1 MELANIGFALLCIKL
16 GIGIVPIAL
25 GIFLISTGEEKKRAM
40 RSWVCGRLFGVS
52 NAIPYP
58 NFARVLSVVGIFLI
72 LFGLL
77 ATWFLV
83 IRPLVE
89 AGH

>member
-1 MELANIGFALLCIKL
+1 MELANIGFAILCFKL
-16 GIGIVPIAL
+16 GIGIVPSAL
-25 GIFLISTGEEKKRAM
+25 GIFLIAADEEKKRAM

-58 NFARVLSVVGIFLI
+58 KFARAIFVLGAFLI

-77 ATWFLV
+77 AIWFLV
-83 IRPLVE
+83 IRPLVQPS
-89 AGH
+89 

>member
-16 GIGIVPIAL
+16 GIGVIPIVL
-25 GIFLISTGEEKKRAM
+25 GIFLIAADEEKKRIM
-40 RSWVCGRLFGVS
+40 RSWFCIRLFEVS

-58 NFARVLSVVGIFLI
+58 KFARALSAVGVGLI
-72 LFGLL
+72 LFGLG

-83 IRPLVE
+83 LRPFVS
-89 AGH
+89 A